1 MIPHISS
8 SKARDKDI
16 VLNVG
21 TLSGR
26 IADSSAIDPRQRVGT
41 KNLPPRFC
49 DGSVVKRY
57 CQGLAEAVPFRDGCA
72 DLVFMSRELEL
83 IKHSR
88 VPAPSRAIRRLI
100 QFDIQT
106 FTPA

>member
-8 SKARDKDI
+8 TKARDKDI

-72 DLVFMSRELEL
+72 DLVFMSREPEL
-83 IKHSR
+83 I
-88 VPAPSRAIRRLI
+88 
-100 QFDIQT
+100 
-106 FTPA
+106 